1 MIHRPLKGTHF
12 SRYVMGSVF
21 LACGLLLTTV
31 HLLAGGAFLA
41 LAAVIF
47 YYAPRWNLRIELT
60 EDSIRF
66 SENVVETVPLVLRLA
81 DVAEIRRVEQ
91 KETRKGFLTT
101 YPEYYP
107 FVEFETRG
115 GRIYRM
121 HDIFGL
127 GFDEEIARLGKAAG
141 VLMQAFP
148 RRGEDEAEEEEE
160 EEAKPDSDSGGSR
173 DV

>member
-12 SRYVMGSVF
+12 SRYAMGSVF
-21 LACGLLLTTV
+21 LVCGLLLATV
-31 HLLAGGAFLA
+31 NLLAGGAFLA

-47 YYAPRWNLRIELT
+47 YYAPRWNLRIEVT
-60 EDSIRF
+60 EESIRF
-66 SENVVETVPLVLRLA
+66 SENVVETVPVELRLA
-81 DVAEIRRVEQ
+81 DLAEIRRVEQ

-107 FVEFETRG
+107 FVEFETRA

-127 GFDEEIARLGKAAG
+127 AFDDEIIRLGRAAG
-141 VLMQAFP
+141 VVLTAFP
-148 RRGEDEAEEEEE
+148 RAEEEEDP
-160 EEAKPDSDSGGSR
+160 AGDPAPDSEKILP
-173 DV
+173 